1 MADMTKCLRI
11 LLVQLAKST
20 ASQLGHDI
28 SLLKLNLNFMN
39 HQHFD
44 LFQGAETHSLLHQN
58 PAHIE
63 SAKVEN

>member
-1 MADMTKCLRI
+1 MTKCLRI

-39 HQHFD
+39 HQ
-44 LFQGAETHSLLHQN
+44 LLSVISIYFKE
-58 PAHIE
+58 PKHILCFIRTQHI
-63 SAKVEN
+63 